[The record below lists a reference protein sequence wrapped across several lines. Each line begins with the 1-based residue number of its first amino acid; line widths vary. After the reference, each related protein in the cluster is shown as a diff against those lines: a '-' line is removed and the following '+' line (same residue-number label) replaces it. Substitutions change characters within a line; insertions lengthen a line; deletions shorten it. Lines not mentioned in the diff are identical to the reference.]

1 MKRVMFVTNSLTGG
15 GAERSMNLVSNELTS
30 RGWPV
35 SLVPINASPA
45 DQITPV
51 SEVFPLERKWR
62 GSFTNTIG
70 SLWRFNKVVN
80 LWKPDVIVLNC
91 DLPELFGVFLFSNK
105 KLVAVEHINHPWVT
119 RQRFG
124 RFVRRALKIR
134 KITWVAVS
142 SHLTIWPDHATP
154 STVFLNAIVSET
166 NSVSPNSEPPAVT
179 QNLKR
184 LVFIGRLTEQK
195 RPDWLLQISSQTQVP
210 VEVIGDGAMINEL
223 TEAATR
229 DNLNVTFRGQVVN
242 PWSSLKEGDLLIVP
256 SSYEGDGLVVIEAL
270 HYRFPML
277 LADIPDFRRFGF
289 PESNYCLAISDFVRK
304 IEASRNNLCELLVPE
319 ELSQSLLKSRS
330 IRMVGDSWVEFLD
343 RF

>member
-1 MKRVMFVTNSLTGG
+1 MIVTNSLTGG
-15 GAERSMNLVSNELTS
+15 GAERSMNLVANELWG
-30 RGWPV
+30 RGLSV
-35 SLVPINASPA
+35 ALVPINAGPS
-45 DQITPV
+45 DQVVPV
-51 SEVFPLERKWR
+51 CEVFPLQRQWR
-62 GSFTNTIG
+62 GGFRETIS
-70 SLWRFNKVVN
+70 SLWKFNQIVRS
-80 LWKPDVIVLNC
+80 WKPNVIVLNC
-91 DLPELFGVFLFSNK
+91 DLPELFGALLFSRER
-105 KLVAVEHINHPWVT
+105 LIAVEHINHPWIT
-119 RQRFG
+119 RPTLGKFIRK
-124 RFVRRALKIR
+124 VLKIR
-134 KITWVAVS
+134 YISWVGVS

-195 RPDWLLQISSQTQVP
+195 RPDWLLKISSQTQVP

-223 TEAATR
+223 TKTAIR

-304 IEASRNNLCELLVPE
+304 IEASRNNLCELLVSE

>member
-1 MKRVMFVTNSLTGG
+1 MKRIMIVTNSLTGG
-15 GAERSMNLVSNELTS
+15 GAERSMNLVANELWG
-30 RGWPV
+30 RGLSV
-35 SLVPINASPA
+35 ALVPINAGPS
-45 DQITPV
+45 DQVVPV
-51 SEVFPLERKWR
+51 CEVFPLQRQWR
-62 GSFTNTIG
+62 GGFRETIS
-70 SLWRFNKVVN
+70 SLWKFNQIVRS
-80 LWKPDVIVLNC
+80 WKPNVIVLNC
-91 DLPELFGVFLFSNK
+91 DLPELFGAFLFSRR
-105 KLVAVEHINHPWVT
+105 KLVVVEHATRPWAT
-119 RQRFG
+119 RSYFG
-124 RFVRRALKIR
+124 HLVRWVLRSRAT
-134 KITWVAVS
+134 TWVAVS
-142 SHLTIWPDHATP
+142 SHLKIWPQKQIPT
-154 STVFLNAIVSET
+154 AILV
-166 NSVSPNSEPPAVT
+166 NSIWNTES
-179 QNLKR
+179 NLDLVHHVGKGVQVNR
-184 LVFIGRLTEQK
+184 LLFIGRLAREK
-195 RPDWLLQISSQTQVP
+195 RPDWVLQISSQTQVP

-223 TEAATR
+223 TKTAIR

-304 IEASRNNLCELLVPE
+304 IEASRNNLCELLVSE